1 MITATNASGEEM
13 PFSYEMYYD
22 AQNGNDVVL
31 TIDEVIQHYL
41 EKTWRSQP
49 MITRWRT
56 R

>member
-1 MITATNASGEEM
+1 MPAGEEM

-41 EKTWRSQP
+41 EKKPGDRSL
-49 MITRWRT
+49 
-56 R
+56 